1 MLAEKRLDADVVFL
15 DPPRAGCERPFLEAL
30 CAARPQTVVYV
41 SCCPETQARDVKL
54 LTRRGYT
61 LQSVQPVDMFPFT
74 PHVEAVALLTCK
86 A

>member
-1 MLAEKRLDADVVFL
+1 MHRGDCSFCTKLVR
-15 DPPRAGCERPFLEAL
+15 
-30 CAARPQTVVYV
+30 
-41 SCCPETQARDVKL
+41 RDLFEEEGFPVGVLNEDFHLLVKL

-74 PHVEAVALLTCK
+74 PHVEAVALLTRK

>member
-1 MLAEKRLDADVVFL
+1 M
-15 DPPRAGCERPFLEAL
+15 
-30 CAARPQTVVYV
+30 PQKIVYI
-41 SCCPETQARDVKL
+41 SCCPETQAHDVKL